1 MLKIWSSDHF
11 QGFSKNP
18 SPFVEFFAG
27 SLFFGQDPENEN
39 FSLIVECYYGL
50 DIFSNR
56 ASHTYTNTQNY
67 ISNTY
72 YEIKTKIALLVLNL

>member
-1 MLKIWSSDHF
+1 MLKTWSSDHF

-27 SLFFGQDPENEN
+27 SLFLDKTLKMRI

-50 DIFSNR
+50 DIFCNR

>member
-27 SLFFGQDPENEN
+27 SLFLDKTLKMRI